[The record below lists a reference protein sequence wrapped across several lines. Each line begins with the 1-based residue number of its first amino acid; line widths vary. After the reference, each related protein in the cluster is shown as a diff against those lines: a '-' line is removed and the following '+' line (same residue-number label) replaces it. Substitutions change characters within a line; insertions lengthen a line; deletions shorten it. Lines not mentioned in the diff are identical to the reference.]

1 MQDEREHLVT
11 SFKGKLERMGESFK
25 GNLYLTNLRLGGTG
39 TLKQISLN
47 KKLIIGGWLL
57 AGLVGATLMSF
68 STLDDKEKSKSIKW
82 AIKRELTNTFSDE
95 ELGKFKHN
103 FPIIKAY
110 DIEKSKDNIIYFIK
124 LSYEH
129 QIGLKAIGFKLTP
142 LKEKNEKKN
151 DFNIRRTEVLNRI
164 EETLIKTQSLDDYE
178 SAKKPIKLFLIRI
191 SKEIDD
197 SGKEVINRIC
207 AHCKEQNKFKEL
219 DGNIFQC
226 LKCGADHY
234 IRE

>member
-1 MQDEREHLVT
+1 M
-11 SFKGKLERMGESFK
+11 
-25 GNLYLTNLRLGGTG
+25 TNLRLGGTG